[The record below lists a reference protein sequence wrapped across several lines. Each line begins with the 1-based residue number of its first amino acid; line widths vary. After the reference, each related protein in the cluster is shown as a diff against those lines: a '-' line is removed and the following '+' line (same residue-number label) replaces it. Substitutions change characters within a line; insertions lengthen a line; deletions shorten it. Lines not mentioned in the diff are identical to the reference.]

1 MTARSFPAAFR
12 LVAEADPDAVAVV
25 CAGGADGPD
34 DATLTRGELE
44 RTANRTAR
52 AYADRGVGEG
62 DMVTVALPNS
72 PEWFVACLATWK
84 LGATPNIVSPRQPGP
99 ERQAIIERADP
110 ALVVGVES
118 ADAAGRPAVPAGF
131 LPDPTLD
138 DGPLPDRTSA
148 IERALASGGST
159 GRPKLICSVE
169 PAVFDPDSPLGML
182 IARRAIL
189 VTGPL
194 YHGIPYA
201 TAWRSVL
208 AGATAVVLPRFDAA
222 ECLRQVERHRP
233 DKMTLVPT
241 MMLRIAR
248 LPDEERL
255 ARDVSSL
262 EFVLTSGS
270 PCPPWL
276 MRQWIEWLGPEVM
289 HETFGSTERIGGTH
303 ITGSEWLEH
312 PGSVGRAVGGSQL
325 RILDPETLEE
335 VPTGEMGEV
344 FMMPPTG
351 PGTSYRYVGADARRT
366 EDGWESIG
374 DMGRVDE
381 DGYLYLGDRRTDMIL
396 CGGRNVFPAEVE
408 AAIESHPAVRS
419 SAVIGLPDEDLGNT
433 VHAIVEA
440 DGVTA
445 SELEAH
451 VRERLV
457 SYKVPRSFELVD
469 EPLRDDS
476 GKVRRSAL
484 REARLPA

>member
-1 MTARSFPAAFR
+1 MSARSFPAAFR

-25 CAGGADGPD
+25 CDDGSHR
-34 DATLTRGELE
+34 ATLTRGELE
-44 RTANRTAR
+44 QTANRAAR
-52 AYADRGVGEG
+52 AYAERGVGEG
-62 DMVTVALPNS
+62 DMVTIALPNG
-72 PEWFVACLATWK
+72 PAWFVACLATWK
-84 LGATPNIVSPRQPGP
+84 LGAIPNVVSPRLPGP
-99 ERQAIIERADP
+99 EREAIIERADP
-110 ALVVGVES
+110 ALVVGV
-118 ADAAGRPAVPAGF
+118 APVDAAGRPAVAADF
-131 LPDPTLD
+131 VPDASVD
-138 DGPLPDRTSA
+138 DGPLPDRTSPV
-148 IERALASGGST
+148 ERALASGGST

-169 PAVFDPDSPLGML
+169 PAVFDPESPLGML
-182 IARRAIL
+182 IARRAIM

-208 AGATAVVLPRFDAA
+208 AGAAAVVLPRFDAA
-222 ECLRQVERHRP
+222 ECLRLVEEHRP

-276 MRQWIEWLGPEVM
+276 MRQWIEWLGPGVM

-303 ITGSEWLEH
+303 ITGHEWLEH
-312 PGSVGRAVGGSQL
+312 PGSVGRPVGGSRL
-325 RILDPETLEE
+325 RILHPETLED
-335 VPTGEMGEV
+335 VPTGEVGEV

-351 PGTSYRYVGADARRT
+351 PGTSYRYLGADARRT
-366 EDGWESIG
+366 DDGWESVG
-374 DMGRVDE
+374 DMGHVDE
-381 DGYLYLGDRRTDMIL
+381 DGYLYLSDRRTDMIL
-396 CGGRNVFPAEVE
+396 SGGRNIFPAEVE
-408 AAIESHPAVRS
+408 AAVESHPQVRS

-440 DGVTA
+440 DGVTV
-445 SELEAH
+445 SELDAH
-451 VRERLV
+451 VRARLV
-457 SYKVPRSFELVD
+457 GYKVPRSFELVD
-469 EPLRDDS
+469 QPLRDDS